1 MRSRPLSS
9 RDQRR
14 PPRGAPVLRDDVATE
29 SERHL
34 MRSRARGPWVL
45 ILGFLLLGSVGS
57 LLLKLPW
64 VAAAGST
71 ISWSDA
77 IFTAFSAITVTG
89 LTVRDT
95 AHTFSP
101 LGHVLILLLI
111 QLGGV
116 GFITFSVLLFRLI
129 GRRITLSTRFL
140 AQQEVGASAASGVV
154 RLALLVLGV
163 TVGIELVGALLLWLR
178 WRTQLPD
185 GQALWFAL
193 FQSISTYCNAGFDL
207 FSATDH
213 GPLYGFA
220 GDWYTLLV
228 LSLLIILGGFGI
240 TIYYDLLATR
250 RTRLLSLNTRFVLAF
265 TLLLSLGGMLFLLMD
280 PNLHQVVAVDYT
292 SAQRGWQ
299 AFFLSVATRTA
310 GIPVVPISELSEGTQ
325 LVMMLLM
332 FVGASPAS
340 MSGGVSIAT
349 VAVLLVAAR
358 NTVVGSDPV
367 VFGRALPRETVAKAV
382 AVMTVSTLLV
392 LFVTL
397 LLTIHFQG
405 NVFRLGFEAVS
416 AFSNTGF
423 TLNQT
428 SRLDNFGRLVVGFT
442 MFWGRLGPLTIVVAL
457 AQRDRPALVHYP
469 EEAVPL
475 G

>member
-1 MRSRPLSS
+1 M
-9 RDQRR
+9 
-14 PPRGAPVLRDDVATE
+14 LRDDVATE
-29 SERHL
+29 NERNL

-64 VAAAGST
+64 AAAEGST
-71 ISWSDA
+71 ITWSDA
-77 IFTAFSAITVTG
+77 MFTAFSAITVTG

-95 AHTFSP
+95 ALAFSP

-140 AQQEVGASAASGVV
+140 TQQEVGSSAASGVV

-163 TVGIELVGALLLWLR
+163 TVSIELVGALLLWLR

-185 GQALWFAL
+185 DQALWFAL
-193 FQSISTYCNAGFDL
+193 FQAISTYCNAGFDL
-207 FSATDH
+207 FTATDH

-240 TIYYDLLATR
+240 TIYYDLLAAR
-250 RTRLLSLNTRFVLAF
+250 RSRMLSLNTRFALSF

-280 PNLHQVVAVDYT
+280 PNLHQVVAADYT
-292 SAQRGWQ
+292 LAQRGWQ
-299 AFFLSVATRTA
+299 AFFISVGSRTA
-310 GIPVVPISELSEGTQ
+310 GITILPISDLSEGTQ
-325 LVMMLLM
+325 LVMMMLM

-397 LLTIHFQG
+397 LLSIHSQG
-405 NVFRLGFEAVS
+405 NVFRLGFEAIS

-428 SRLDNFGRLVVGFT
+428 PLLDHFGRFVVGFT

-457 AQRDRPALVHYP
+457 AQRDRPALVRYP